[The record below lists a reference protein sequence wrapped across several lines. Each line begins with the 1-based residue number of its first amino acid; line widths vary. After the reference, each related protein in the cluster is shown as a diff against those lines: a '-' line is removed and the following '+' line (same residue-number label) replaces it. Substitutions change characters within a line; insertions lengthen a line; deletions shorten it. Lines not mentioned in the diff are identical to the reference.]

1 MRKYARLQERGEAST
16 ALARPIRA
24 LTHSLGTRMLEK
36 LFKLREHG
44 TTVKTE
50 LIAGLTTFLT
60 MSYIIFVNPDILSST
75 GMDRS
80 AVFVATCLAAAL
92 GSLVMALIANWPIG
106 MAPGMGLN
114 AFFAFTV
121 VKTMGYTWEQAL
133 GAVFI
138 SGVIFLFLTFS
149 GIRVWL
155 IKGIPHS
162 LRSAIAPASGCSWPS
177 SRSAAPASWPPIR
190 RPRSRWATSPA
201 PARCSPSWA
210 SSSSRRWTRCACA
223 APS

>member
-80 AVFVATCLAAAL
+80 AVFVATAQ
-92 GSLVMALIANWPIG
+92 P
-106 MAPGMGLN
+106 
-114 AFFAFTV
+114 
-121 VKTMGYTWEQAL
+121 
-133 GAVFI
+133 
-138 SGVIFLFLTFS
+138 
-149 GIRVWL
+149 
-155 IKGIPHS
+155 
-162 LRSAIAPASGCSWPS
+162 
-177 SRSAAPASWPPIR
+177 
-190 RPRSRWATSPA
+190 
-201 PARCSPSWA
+201 
-210 SSSSRRWTRCACA
+210 RRWVRW
-223 APS
+223 

>member
-1 MRKYARLQERGEAST
+1 
-16 ALARPIRA
+16 
-24 LTHSLGTRMLEK
+24 
-36 LFKLREHG
+36 
-44 TTVKTE
+44 
-50 LIAGLTTFLT
+50 
-60 MSYIIFVNPDILSST
+60 
-75 GMDRS
+75 MDRS

-162 LRSAIAPASGCSWPS
+162 LRSAIAAGIGLFLAIIALSSAGIVAAHPATKVTLGNL
-177 SRSAAPASWPPIR
+177 
-190 RPRSRWATSPA
+190 TSPGPLFA
-201 PARCSPSWA
+201 ILGFFIIA
-210 SSSSRRWTRCACA
+210 SLDALACA